1 MHPKCSRTD
10 SFVATSFAGAARS
23 STTLS
28 TTSSTTDTLL
38 DALDDLLDTL
48 DALLDALLD
57 LLAALDDL
65 LDDLFDALLDLLA
78 ALDEAFL
85 TGALAF
91 AAPLG
96 LRFFFAVVV
105 DIFYYE
111 RVSLNLIF

>member
-1 MHPKCSRTD
+1 
-10 SFVATSFAGAARS
+10 
-23 STTLS
+23 L
-28 TTSSTTDTLL
+28 
-38 DALDDLLDTL
+38 LDDLLDTL
-48 DALLDALLD
+48 DALLDDLDDLLDALDD

-65 LDDLFDALLDLLA
+65 LDALDALLDLLA

>member
-1 MHPKCSRTD
+1 
-10 SFVATSFAGAARS
+10 
-23 STTLS
+23 LL
-28 TTSSTTDTLL
+28 DTL
-38 DALDDLLDTL
+38 LDDLLDAL
-48 DALLDALLD
+48 DALLDALDD

-65 LDDLFDALLDLLA
+65 LDALDDLLDALDDLLA